1 VLTHLFCENRANPFL
16 PLFAGF
22 DRESGG
28 FVPTPAV
35 TSFGRE
41 QHIACAVNLHT
52 AHLSEEDMDNLADTL
67 RQFQSGSLGQAE
79 MLARVDRLLA
89 GTPESVSSLL
99 KTLNDAHRR
108 APLPAEVYGEVERR
122 IAQAIEARQRQR
134 VGEEETYVQTK
145 PLQPPTQPAGIAGP
159 PGAAV
164 ERMKG
169 VGDTLNGRFVLEECV
184 GFGGMG
190 TVYKALDLRKLEASD
205 RHPYIAIKVL
215 NVQFQGHP
223 KSLIALQREARK
235 AQTLAH
241 PNIVAVYDFD
251 RDGSMVY
258 ITMEYLPGKSLSQM
272 LRAPDFHVLPF
283 DDAMKIVSGMGRA
296 LAYAHE
302 RGFVHC
308 DFKPANVILTETGGV
323 KVIDFGIA
331 RVFQKAEEDADVT
344 VFDPGSLGALTPAY
358 ASPEMLENREPD
370 PRDDI
375 YALGCITYELLTGR
389 HPFNRLSAVQ
399 ARDAGLR
406 PQRPPGLGHRQ
417 WRALRNALAL
427 RRELRTPTVNAFLN
441 EIGVRDMR
449 RRRPLLIGAGTAL
462 AAAAAAL
469 VVFVA
474 LRMLLPR
481 HGAAPAAQAPSTPAV
496 IAGPPP
502 AARAPPAQAA
512 PPPTLAA
519 VTTVLDGV
527 PCSALLPAVDGRVVR
542 VQGYLAHSV
551 GPARL
556 KTMLAALPGV
566 HRVELTLHDVD
577 DAKCPLMRVLG
588 RYWTA
593 YRMAHGGATLR
604 LNPGSGRGGNLA
616 AGDTLMVDVATPD
629 FPSYVYV
636 DYFVLDGNVVHLL
649 PNAAARE
656 NAAPPRYTATI
667 GSLGNWVI
675 GPPFGSETL
684 VLVATPVP
692 LFDGIRPDAE
702 PGPAYL
708 SALEDRLAA
717 IAKGRGPGAVA
728 VDFLQIRTHARR

>member
-1 VLTHLFCENRANPFL
+1 M
-16 PLFAGF
+16 
-22 DRESGG
+22 
-28 FVPTPAV
+28 
-35 TSFGRE
+35 
-41 QHIACAVNLHT
+41 NLRT
-52 AHLSEEDMDNLADTL
+52 TQVSEEEAPRALNQDDDMDNLADTL
-67 RQFQSGSLGQAE
+67 RQFQSGTLGQAE

-89 GTPESVSSLL
+89 STPDTVSSLL

-108 APLPAEVYGEVERR
+108 APLPAEVYGAVERR

-134 VGEEETYVQTK
+134 VGDEETYVQTK
-145 PLQPPTQPAGIAGP
+145 PLAPPTQPAGIAGAP
-159 PGAAV
+159 PGAPV

-258 ITMEYLPGKSLSQM
+258 ITMEYLSGKSLSQL
-272 LRAPDFHVLPF
+272 LRAPDFHALPF
-283 DDAMKIVSGMGRA
+283 SEAMKIVNGMGKA

-308 DFKPANVILTETGGV
+308 DFKPANVILTDTGGV

-389 HPFNRLSAVQ
+389 HPFNRLSAIQ

-427 RRELRTPTVNAFLN
+427 RREARTPTVNAFLN
-441 EIGVRDMR
+441 EIGAWDLR
-449 RRRPLLIGAGTAL
+449 RRRPVLIGAGAAL
-462 AAAAAAL
+462 AAGAAAL
-469 VVFVA
+469 TVFVA
-474 LRMLLPR
+474 LRLLLPR
-481 HGAAPAAQAPSTPAV
+481 HGTGQVAQAPAKAAVTGTPHAAPAAPAPAPTPAA
-496 IAGPPP
+496 IA
-502 AARAPPAQAA
+502 
-512 PPPTLAA
+512 
-519 VTTVLDGV
+519 TVLAGV
-527 PCSALLPAVDGRVVR
+527 PCSALVSAIDGRTVR

-556 KTMLAALPGV
+556 KSMLAALPGV
-566 HRVELTLHDVD
+566 SRVDLALHEIGD
-577 DAKCPLMRVLG
+577 DKCPLMAVLG
-588 RYWTA
+588 RYWVA
-593 YRMAHGGATLR
+593 YHAARGGATLR
-604 LNPGSGRGGNLA
+604 LNGASGKGSALA
-616 AGDTLMVDVATPD
+616 AGDTLMVDVISPD
-629 FPSYVYV
+629 FQSYVTV
-636 DYFVLDGNVVHLL
+636 DYFVLDGHVVHLL

-656 NAAPPRYTATI
+656 NLAPPRYLATI

-675 GPPFGSETL
+675 GPPFGTEML

-692 LFDGIRPDAE
+692 LFDNVRPDAE
-702 PGPAYL
+702 GAAAYL
-708 SALEDRLAA
+708 RALDERLAG
-717 IAKGRGPGAVA
+717 IAKAHGAGAIA
-728 VDFLQIRTHARR
+728 VDFLQITTRAGH

>member
-1 VLTHLFCENRANPFL
+1 V
-16 PLFAGF
+16 
-22 DRESGG
+22 
-28 FVPTPAV
+28 TP
-35 TSFGRE
+35 FGRE
-41 QHIACAVNLHT
+41 QHIVCAVNLHT

-67 RQFQSGSLGQAE
+67 RQFQSGTLGQAE
-79 MLARVDRLLA
+79 LFARVDRLLA
-89 GTPESVSSLL
+89 STPESVSNLL

-251 RDGSMVY
+251 RDGPMVY
-258 ITMEYLPGKSLSQM
+258 ITMEYLQGKSLSQM

-283 DDAMKIVSGMGRA
+283 DEAMKIVSGMGRA

-331 RVFQKAEEDADVT
+331 RVFQKAEEDSDVT

-389 HPFNRLSAVQ
+389 HPFNRLSALQ

-427 RRELRTPTVNAFLN
+427 RRELRTPTVNGFLK
-441 EIGVRDMR
+441 EIGARDAR
-449 RRRPLLIGAGTAL
+449 RRQPLLIGAGTAL

-474 LRMLLPR
+474 LRLLLPR
-481 HGAAPAAQAPSTPAV
+481 HGTAPAAQGPPASV
-496 IAGPPP
+496 AATPPP
-502 AARAPPAQAA
+502 ANSPPPAPAPA

-519 VTTVLDGV
+519 VSTVLAGV
-527 PCSALLPAVDGRVVR
+527 PCSALVPAIDGRVVS

-566 HRVELTLHDVD
+566 TRVELTLRDVD

-588 RYWTA
+588 RYWVASRTA
-593 YRMAHGGATLR
+593 GVSLR

-629 FPSYVYV
+629 YQSYVSV

-656 NAAPPRYTATI
+656 NLAPPRYTATI

-675 GPPFGSETL
+675 GPPFGTEML
-684 VLVATPVP
+684 VLVTTSVP
-692 LFDGIRPDAE
+692 LFDGLRPDAE
-702 PGPAYL
+702 PGSAYL
-708 SALEDRLAA
+708 RALDERLAA
-717 IAKGRGPGAVA
+717 IAGAHGAIA
-728 VDFLQIRTHARR
+728 VDFLQITTHARR

>member
-1 VLTHLFCENRANPFL
+1 
-16 PLFAGF
+16 
-22 DRESGG
+22 
-28 FVPTPAV
+28 
-35 TSFGRE
+35 
-41 QHIACAVNLHT
+41 
-52 AHLSEEDMDNLADTL
+52 MDNLADTL
-67 RQFQSGSLGQAE
+67 HQFQSGALGQAE
-79 MLARVDRLLA
+79 LMARVDRLLA
-89 GTPESVSSLL
+89 NTPETVSSLL

-108 APLPAEVYGEVERR
+108 APLPAEIYGEVERR

-134 VGEEETYVQTK
+134 VGDEETYVQTK
-145 PLQPPTQPAGIAGP
+145 PLTPPTQPAGIAGAP
-159 PGAAV
+159 PGAPV

-251 RDGSMVY
+251 RDGAMVY
-258 ITMEYLPGKSLSQM
+258 ITMEYLSGKSLSQL
-272 LRAPDFHVLPF
+272 LRAPDFRVLPF
-283 DDAMKIVSGMGRA
+283 DDAMKIVNGMGKA

-308 DFKPANVILTETGGV
+308 DFKPANVVLTETGGV

-389 HPFNRLSAVQ
+389 HPFNRLSAIQ

-406 PQRPPGLGHRQ
+406 PQRPPGLGNRQ

-427 RRELRTPTVNAFLN
+427 RREARTPTVNGFLN
-441 EIGVRDMR
+441 EIGARDLR
-449 RRRPLLIGAGTAL
+449 RRRPALIGAGAAL
-462 AAAAAAL
+462 AAGAAAL
-469 VVFVA
+469 TVFVA
-474 LRMLLPR
+474 LRLLLPH
-481 HGAAPAAQAPSTPAV
+481 HGAAPVAQAPSAAVPAPAPTPAAV
-496 IAGPPP
+496 ATI
-502 AARAPPAQAA
+502 
-512 PPPTLAA
+512 LA
-519 VTTVLDGV
+519 GV
-527 PCSALLPAVDGRVVR
+527 PCSALVSAIDGRTVR
-542 VQGYLAHSV
+542 VQGYLARSV
-551 GPARL
+551 GQARL
-556 KTMLAALPGV
+556 KRMLAALPGTT
-566 HRVELTLHDVD
+566 RVDLALQEIGD
-577 DAKCPLMRVLG
+577 DKCPLMGVLG
-588 RYWTA
+588 RYWAA
-593 YRMAHGGATLR
+593 YRRAHGDATLR
-604 LNPGSGRGGNLA
+604 LNAASGKGGDLA
-616 AGDTLMVDVATPD
+616 AGDTLMVDVVTPD
-629 FPSYVYV
+629 FQSYVTV
-636 DYFVLDGNVVHLL
+636 DYFVLDGHVVHLL

-656 NAAPPRYTATI
+656 NTAPPRYTATI

-675 GPPFGSETL
+675 GPPFGTEML

-692 LFDGIRPDAE
+692 LFDAVRPDAE
-702 PGPAYL
+702 DRTAYL
-708 SALEDRLAA
+708 RALDERLGSIARAHGAGA
-717 IAKGRGPGAVA
+717 IA
-728 VDFLQIRTHARR
+728 VDFLQITTHARR